1 MRSDQLQVAYFDQ
14 IRDQLDLSKSV
25 ARTVCPVG
33 EFVDFAGRRMHFR
46 SYLDRFLFSP
56 AQVEMRVGALSGG
69 EQSRVLL
76 ALLMLKP
83 ANVLVLDEPTND
95 LDLATL
101 AVLEECLEEF
111 EGAVLLVSH
120 DRYFIDQVSERL
132 LAPAGGGRW
141 HFYEGLAQWEMARR
155 NPKAPA
161 PAAALGTAST
171 AESVSPVGQPVRKR
185 KLSYKEQ
192 REFDWMEAA
201 IHAAEQKLSE
211 LAQESERPENLSNAV
226 LLARLGQDMAHAQAE
241 IDRLYARWAELEG

>member
-1 MRSDQLQVAYFDQ
+1 M
-14 IRDQLDLSKSV
+14 
-25 ARTVCPVG
+25 
-33 EFVDFAGRRMHFR
+33 
-46 SYLDRFLFSP
+46 
-56 AQVEMRVGALSGG
+56 
-69 EQSRVLL
+69 LL

-141 HFYEGLAQWEMARR
+141 HFYEGLAQWETARR
-155 NPKAPA
+155 NPQALTPA
-161 PAAALGTAST
+161 PVAALGTASS
-171 AESVSPVGQPVRKR
+171 AESVSPVGQPARKR

-192 REFDWMEAA
+192 REFDGMEAA

-226 LLARLGQDMAHAQAE
+226 LLARLGQDMALVQAE